1 MNLAKTEGDRASTR
15 RKDPI
20 WAAILILIGFFAL
33 LTNLNLIP
41 GLNWDIFWPVLL
53 MMIGAIGFYGYY
65 YRR

>member
-1 MNLAKTEGDRASTR
+1 MNLAETEEDMASAR
-15 RKDPI
+15 RKFPI

-33 LTNLNLIP
+33 LSNLNIIP

-53 MMIGAIGFYGYY
+53 IMIGAIGFYEYY